1 MVIEHPLSRAKGKA
15 GLFWAANH
23 AGCPVRITNNSMA
36 VLIFVNG
43 YIFAKAVGMVEKYGN
58 PMPYFTQAGVKTIIR
73 ASEFKTTETIIN
85 LCEAEDAPIVIR
97 KYGYE
102 YYVAMAPTFYEYYMH
117 LFDEASSQG

>member
-23 AGCPVRITNNSMA
+23 AGCPVRITNNSRA

-43 YIFAKAVGMVEKYGN
+43 YIFAKAVGMVEKFGS

-102 YYVAMAPTFYEYYMH
+102 YYVAMAPTVYEYYMH
-117 LFDEASSQG
+117 LFEEVSVQE